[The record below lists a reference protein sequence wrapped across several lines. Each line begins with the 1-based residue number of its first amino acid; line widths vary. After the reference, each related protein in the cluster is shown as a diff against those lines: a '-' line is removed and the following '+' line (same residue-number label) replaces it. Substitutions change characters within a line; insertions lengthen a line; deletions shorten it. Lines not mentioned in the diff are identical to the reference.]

1 MTDYGRQLC
10 RDIIERALWT
20 FAQGFL
26 GAFTI
31 TDLSTARTAALAGVM
46 ALLSLVK
53 SIAASRVGGT
63 LSPASMARR

>member
-1 MTDYGRQLC
+1 MTDYGRQLI
-10 RDIIERALWT
+10 RDIVERALWT
-20 FAQGFL
+20 FVQGFL

-53 SIAASRVGGT
+53 SVAASRVGGT
-63 LSPASMARR
+63 LSPASMVR